1 MMLVGTTQMMMKKS
15 KNAKKKIRKRLS
27 GRAKN
32 RRFKKISTGKLGM
45 RLKLTAIK
53 SFTHILKSWMNK
65 TWSIT
70 FTI

>member
-1 MMLVGTTQMMMKKS
+1 MLAGMTPMTMKKS
-15 KNAKKKIRKRLS
+15 KNVKKRIRKRLS

-32 RRFKKISTGKLGM
+32 RRFKKISTAKLGT